1 MEILTFLKLAWPL
14 IIALVAMTGLI
25 VRMQTKLNS
34 MCLTVARIQAHIS
47 DLLRYQNQS
56 EVVMKSST
64 IRIDKLDSALFAR
77 SEKTDLVI
85 REIWTELDKDGNRI
99 TTLEASTPNITKG

>member
-14 IIALVAMTGLI
+14 IIALVAITGLI

-34 MCLTVARIQAHIS
+34 MCLSVARIQAHIS

-56 EVVMKSST
+56 EVIIKSHT
-64 IRIDKLDSALFAR
+64 NRLEKLDSALFAR
-77 SEKTDLVI
+77 AEKTDATIVKLW
-85 REIWTELDKDGNRI
+85 EELDKDGNRI
-99 TTLEASTPNITKG
+99 TTLEAKT

>member
-56 EVVMKSST
+56 EVTIKSTTS
-64 IRIDKLDSALFAR
+64 RLDRLEAALFAR
-77 SEKTDLVI
+77 SEKTDDAI
-85 REIWTELDKDGNRI
+85 KDIWTELDKDGNRI
-99 TTLEASTPNITKG
+99 TTLEARTE